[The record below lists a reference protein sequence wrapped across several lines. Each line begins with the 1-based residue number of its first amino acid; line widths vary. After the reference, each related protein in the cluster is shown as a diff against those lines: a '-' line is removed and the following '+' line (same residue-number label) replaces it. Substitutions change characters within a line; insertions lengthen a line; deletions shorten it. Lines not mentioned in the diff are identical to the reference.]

1 MLRERIIGTT
11 TITAGSRI
19 SLLDEVRKI
28 LEEKYSLKIEDGDK
42 IVFYQS
48 EKGEV
53 VIRPA

>member
-28 LEEKYSLKIEDGDK
+28 LEEKYTLKIKDGDK

-53 VIRPA
+53 LIRPA